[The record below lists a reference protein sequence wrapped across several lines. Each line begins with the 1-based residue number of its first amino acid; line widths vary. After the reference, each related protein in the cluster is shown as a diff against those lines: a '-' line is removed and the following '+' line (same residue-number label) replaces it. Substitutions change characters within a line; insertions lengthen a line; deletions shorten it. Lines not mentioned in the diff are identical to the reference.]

1 MRQHP
6 RAALY
11 VLLPLPFL
19 LLLAAC
25 SEPVVTPSLSQ
36 VAAGEPNLTSF
47 VALADALVIDLDAVE
62 GNVTVF
68 APSNDLLDAYAA
80 DFGFEDAAD
89 LLEQID
95 DLTDPQFYALRAF
108 VLAHL
113 PYFADGLMTE
123 QFLTQDVIDL
133 VQDKEGTDRYY
144 QHDYYAGS
152 YNAPVIGERDA
163 PFYAYPYMYVFYV
176 VEYQDYD
183 PDELYLL
190 FYGNAAMLDGAGSAA
205 FQVTLYRFVFLAA
218 DLAFDKGIVHVIDAA
233 LYD

>member
-6 RAALY
+6 RTALA
-11 VLLPLPFL
+11 VLLPLVFL
-19 LLLAAC
+19 FVLAAC
-25 SEPVVTPSLSQ
+25 SEPVVTPSLGQ

-68 APSNDLLDAYAA
+68 APSNDLLDVYAA
-80 DFGFEDAAD
+80 SFGFGDAAT
-89 LLEQID
+89 LLAAID
-95 DLTDPQFYALRAF
+95 GLSDVDFYALRAF

-133 VQDKEGTDRYY
+133 VQDQQGTDRFY

-152 YNAPVIGERDA
+152 YNAPVIGEREA
-163 PFYAYPYMYVFYV
+163 PFYAYPYMYVFYI

-183 PDELYLL
+183 PDHLYL
-190 FYGNAAMLDGAGSAA
+190 FFSGH
-205 FQVTLYRFVFLAA
+205 AA
-218 DLAFDKGIVHVIDAA
+218 DVQQTDSGYFRVELHELDFVAADVAFDKGIVHVIDAA
-233 LYD
+233 IYD

>member
-133 VQDKEGTDRYY
+133 VQDKEGTDRFY

-152 YNAPVIGERDA
+152 YNAPVIGEREA
-163 PFYAYPYMYVFYV
+163 PFYAYPYMYVFYI

-183 PDELYLL
+183 PDQLYLFFSGHAIDVEGTDSGYFSIEL
-190 FYGNAAMLDGAGSAA
+190 HDL
-205 FQVTLYRFVFLAA
+205 VFLAA
-218 DLAFDKGIVHVIDAA
+218 DVAFDKGIVHVIDAA
-233 LYD
+233 IHD